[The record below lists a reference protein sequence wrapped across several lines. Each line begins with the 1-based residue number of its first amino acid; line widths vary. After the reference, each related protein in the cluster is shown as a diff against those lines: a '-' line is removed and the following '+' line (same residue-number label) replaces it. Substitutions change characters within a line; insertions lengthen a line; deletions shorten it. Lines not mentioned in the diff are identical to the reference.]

1 MIITK
6 TSDVLKGTDVLEG
19 TFNWA
24 GGGGWGGG
32 ASGSSLLLV
41 RLGQR
46 SYSERKQIILILY

>member
-19 TFNWA
+19 TINWA
-24 GGGGWGGG
+24 GGGGGG

-46 SYSERKQIILILY
+46 SCSERKQIILILY

>member
-19 TFNWA
+19 TINWA
-24 GGGGWGGG
+24 GGGGG

-46 SYSERKQIILILY
+46 SCSERKQIILILY